1 VHVASTVWQV
11 PTGPREID
19 EAPPSPQPRRFDQ
32 DGDAS
37 RRTWLASE
45 RTVLAWLRTGLTA
58 TAVALAV
65 GKVLP
70 DLRDGGA
77 TWPFVVLGAGYG
89 ILGVVIVA
97 YGLRRGREVDRAIQ
111 AGTWLSPSDGAMWLI
126 GALTVGLGLL
136 ATVLVVVDA

>member
-1 VHVASTVWQV
+1 M
-11 PTGPREID
+11 
-19 EAPPSPQPRRFDQ
+19 PPEGSEPLDQPPPPPPGRRFDEE
-32 DGDAS
+32 GDAS

-70 DLRDGGA
+70 DLRAGGT

-89 ILGVVIVA
+89 VLGALTVA
-97 YGLRRGREVDRAIQ
+97 YGLWRGRRVDRAIR
-111 AGTWLSPSDGAMWLI
+111 AGRWLPPDDWAMGLI
-126 GALTVGLGLL
+126 GGLTIAFALLTVAVIL
-136 ATVLVVVDA
+136 ADT

>member
-1 VHVASTVWQV
+1 MQDAGTVWQV
-11 PTGPREID
+11 PTEPRAID
-19 EAPPSPQPRRFDQ
+19 QPPPAPQPRGFDQ

-65 GKVLP
+65 GKVVP

-77 TWPFVVLGAGYG
+77 AWPFVALGPGDG
-89 ILGVVIVA
+89 I
-97 YGLRRGREVDRAIQ
+97 
-111 AGTWLSPSDGAMWLI
+111 
-126 GALTVGLGLL
+126 VGL
-136 ATVLVVVDA
+136 ATVARAPTIRIAHGSSPSAPTVMWRVPGGQCR